1 MPLRP
6 KSASRLGLCYLPP
19 FKFKFQLGFGFALP
33 SKPKSNMLL
42 GAMLLGKPWISEYS
56 EDVRILSFGSQNGW
70 RRILLAF
77 TCIPAAMLL
86 LLGGAFVVCLATSPT
101 NTWHIEWWLI
111 KLSRLQK
118 GVIYTWITQ
127 TWPMHAYTN

>member
-1 MPLRP
+1 MPLGP

-19 FKFKFQLGFGFALP
+19 FIFKFQLGFGFALP

-42 GAMLLGKPWISEYS
+42 GAMLLGKPRISEYS
-56 EDVRILSFGSQNGW
+56 EDLGILSFGSQIGREAYYW
-70 RRILLAF
+70 HLHGF
-77 TCIPAAMLL
+77 QSCCYW
-86 LLGGAFVVCLATSPT
+86 GQFVVCLATSPT

-118 GVIYTWITQ
+118 ELVTLWFIQ